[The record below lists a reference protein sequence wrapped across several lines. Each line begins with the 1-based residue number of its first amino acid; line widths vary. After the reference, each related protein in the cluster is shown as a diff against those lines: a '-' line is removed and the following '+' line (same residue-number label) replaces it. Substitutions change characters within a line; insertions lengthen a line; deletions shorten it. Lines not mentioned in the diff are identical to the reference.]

1 MKSKILPITVA
12 LCALLALVLV
22 LILLTGEKEKD
33 FTPPPFE
40 QNAMAGIPKVPQ
52 EAGYAQA
59 DAEAFQFAAAG
70 NLQTQDGSVDVWLT
84 NPEGNDI
91 WLKAR
96 ILDKNGQVLGE
107 SGLVKEGEYV
117 QTILLDT
124 VPEHSTEVSLKIMA
138 YEPQTY
144 YSAGAA
150 VLKTTLVVS

>member
-12 LCALLALVLV
+12 LCAFLALVLV
-22 LILLTGEKEKD
+22 FMLLTGGKEKD

-40 QNAMAGIPKVPQ
+40 QNAMAGVPDVPQ

-70 NLQTQDGSVDVWLT
+70 NLQVQEESVDVWLT
-84 NPEGNDI
+84 NPAGNSV

-96 ILDKNGQVLGE
+96 ILDENGQILGE
-107 SGLVKEGEYV
+107 SGLVKEGEFV

-124 VPEHSTEVSLKIMA
+124 VPKHSMEVSLKIMA
-138 YEPQTY
+138 YEPETY

-150 VLKTTLVVS
+150 VLKTTLMVS

>member
-12 LCALLALVLV
+12 LCAFLALVLV
-22 LILLTGEKEKD
+22 FMLLTGEKEQN

-40 QNAMAGIPKVPQ
+40 QNAMAGVPNVPQ

-70 NLQTQDGSVDVWLT
+70 NLQVQEGSVAVWLT
-84 NPEGNDI
+84 NPTGNSV

-96 ILDKNGQVLGE
+96 ILDENGQILGE

-124 VPEHSTEVSLKIMA
+124 VPERSIDVSLKIMA
-138 YEPQTY
+138 YEPETY